1 MTSTKHNGQVEF
13 RFFRA
18 GAVDVRVAADFTHW
32 LDQAIPMEPEGNGW
46 WVARVNLEPGEYRF
60 RYVADGEWFTDYA
73 SHGVE
78 FKKKQWNSVLLVHEP
93 AGYANRGRAIA
104 A

>member
-1 MTSTKHNGQVEF
+1 MTSTKHNGEVEF

-18 GAVDVRVAADFTHW
+18 GASEVLLAADFTGW
-32 LDQAIPMEPEGNGW
+32 LEQAVPMQPEGNGW
-46 WVARVNLEPGEYRF
+46 WVARVQLDAGEYRF

-78 FKKKQWNSVLLVHEP
+78 FKKKQWNSVLLVNEP
-93 AGYANRGRAIA
+93 AARRARAIA

>member
-1 MTSTKHNGQVEF
+1 MTSTKHNGEVEF
-13 RFFRA
+13 RFYRA
-18 GAVDVRVAADFTHW
+18 GATEVLLAADFTGW
-32 LDQAIPMEPEGNGW
+32 LDQAVLMRPEGNGW
-46 WVARVNLEPGEYRF
+46 WVARVRLEPGEYRF

-78 FKKKQWNSVLLVHEP
+78 FKKQQWNSVLLVNEP
-93 AGYANRGRAIA
+93 AGYAPRRALA